1 MATGPR
7 YRVGFKRRKKGK
19 TNYGKRMKLLLSRKP
34 RLVARITNRRVI
46 TQLVE
51 YSMEGDVVKLT
62 VDSTMLTEFG
72 WKGDLN
78 NIPASYLTGL
88 LIGKKAQ
95 EMGVQGTVFDIGLE
109 SPVKGSRIFAV
120 LKGIVDSG
128 LEIPHNP
135 EVFPDE
141 SRIRGEHIAEYY
153 ENNPEKFT
161 EYGKKGLKHSDILN
175 NFEET
180 KNKII
185 GD

>member
-1 MATGPR
+1 MATGPK

-19 TNYGKRMKLLLSRKP
+19 TNYGKRMKLLLSRKA
-34 RLVARITNRRVI
+34 RFVARVTNKRII

-51 YSMEGDVVKLT
+51 YSTEGDIVKLT
-62 VDSTMLTEFG
+62 VDSSMLRDFG

-88 LIGKKAQ
+88 LAGKKAQ
-95 EMGVQGTVFDIGLE
+95 QLGFQETVFDIGLE

-120 LKGIVDSG
+120 LKGIVESG

-141 SRIRGEHIAEYY
+141 SRVKGEHIAEYY
-153 ENNPEKFT
+153 ENNPDKFT
-161 EYGKKGLKHSDILN
+161 EYGKKGLKHSDILS